1 MWPLPH
7 KQISLNFTGRMMAGH
22 WHCSLLGG
30 FNLRLLPLC
39 STASADQDASLCP
52 RHFWLTHRSA
62 VFSVSVQPSVL
73 AVPGPVRLQPPPW
86 LTAQFPP
93 KLLAVGPPSLPVGG
107 SSAKSSLE
115 FQAWHIRPTACPDGS
130 LSEAGCQVAAA
141 PHSLHPRRILQNFQ
155 NCICYILK
163 TRVSN
168 DKGRKVLEI
177 WVSVINRGN

>member
-1 MWPLPH
+1 M
-7 KQISLNFTGRMMAGH
+7 IAGH

-39 STASADQDASLCP
+39 STASAVQAASLCP
-52 RHFWLTHRSA
+52 RPFWLAHRSA

-73 AVPGPVRLQPPPW
+73 AVPGPLRLQPPPW
-86 LTAQFPP
+86 LTAQFLP
-93 KLLAVGPPSLPVGG
+93 KLLAVGPPSLTVGG

-115 FQAWHIRPTACPDGS
+115 VQAWHIRATACLDGS

-141 PHSLHPRRILQNFQ
+141 PHSLHPRRILQNLQ
-155 NCICYILK
+155 NFICYILK
-163 TRVSN
+163 TRVSK

-177 WVSVINRGN
+177 